1 MEKSYISSSASLIEL
16 PKVYQSPEIR
26 FFEAYPRNYGEREHS
41 GEDCIPQVE
50 KHDKK
55 IEPTYDLFG

>member
-1 MEKSYISSSASLIEL
+1 MGKSYISSPVSLIEL

-26 FFEAYPRNYGEREHS
+26 FFGDYQRNYGEREHG

-50 KHDKK
+50 EHSKK